1 MSNVL
6 IDQILLGIAVL
17 TTGIVYGTDGFHA
30 IAGKKGLSLS
40 KDSSIADVVGHTHY
54 VADKRM
60 PIIGI
65 TSIISTALFIL
76 LNLNDATLVVFSGTA
91 LAMLLAHLA
100 LYLTIAKPVNARM
113 SAAATSGMVPPD
125 IRELQKRWDGVIFYR
140 AAFLALAMLSL
151 LAGAMNL

>member
-6 IDQILLGIAVL
+6 VDQALLGVAIL

-30 IAGKKGLSLS
+30 IAGKKGLALS

-60 PIIGI
+60 PVIGI
-65 TSIISTALFIL
+65 TSIISTALFIVI
-76 LNLNDATLVVFSGTA
+76 NRANMMLVVFAGTA
-91 LAMLLAHLA
+91 LTMLLAHLT
-100 LYLTIAKPVNARM
+100 LYLTIAKPVNAQM
-113 SAAATSGMVPPD
+113 SGAAISGIVPPN

-140 AAFLALAMLSL
+140 AGFLALAMLSL
-151 LAGAMNL
+151 LSGAMNL